1 MIHNDTPQPPCS
13 DKIFWCDLCEF
24 KCSSKGDWNKHIA
37 RPKHITRTQL
47 AQNDTIPSPKTP
59 PTYICNCG
67 NTYKHHSGLSRHK
80 KICNSGAQEVTNE
93 KDELIKQLI
102 KENKE
107 LKFLFLEIVKNIK
120 TI

>member
-1 MIHNDTPQPPCS
+1 MTTEQPQQNAKMFVCEC
-13 DKIFWCDLCEF
+13 CDFTC
-24 KCSSKGDWNKHIA
+24 KSKGDWNKHIA
-37 RPKHITRTQL
+37 RPKHITRTQ
-47 AQNDTIPSPKTP
+47 NDTIPTPKPP

-67 NTYKHHSGLSRHK
+67 NTYKERTGLWRHN
-80 KICNSGAQEVTNE
+80 KICNYVAPEVTNE